1 MAGTAGT
8 AGAAPYVSSAERS
21 SEQIRFFRISPD
33 TECAERAR
41 LAAACEAAE
50 SAFVGGEL
58 RADRVNAFIESFMDN
73 RLAHAMGMLVPA
85 ATTQKRTAFSQ
96 LVASDVPT
104 VSRVIG
110 DCADLC
116 ANSARKR
123 VRYVPPAAVIPP
135 QFWVS
140 APAFL
145 AARDVTVVDPDW
157 GPGVGYGL
165 R

>member
-1 MAGTAGT
+1 M
-8 AGAAPYVSSAERS
+8 SSAERS
-21 SEQIRFFRISPD
+21 SEQIRFFRIPPE
-33 TECAERAR
+33 TESADRAR

-58 RADRVNAFIESFMDN
+58 RADRVDDFIASFMDN

-85 ATTQKRTAFSQ
+85 VTTQKRTAFSQ
-96 LVASDVPT
+96 LVALDVPT
-104 VSRVIG
+104 VSRVLG

-123 VRYVPPAAVIPP
+123 VRYTPPSAVTPP

-140 APAFL
+140 APAFV
-145 AARDVTVVDPDW
+145 AARDEAVVDPDR